1 MSVAAESM
9 ATPAL
14 VQSLLE
20 DLKPRA
26 KSLIV
31 TVFGDAILPHGGE
44 VWLGDLIRLM
54 EVFEIGERLVRTSVF
69 RLTHDGVLAPRQVG
83 RRSIYA
89 LTAGGRRQ
97 FDAAQRKIYAPLG
110 ERREPESDSPWTIAL
125 LTAAVDAAARES
137 LRQELGWAGF
147 GALGTHVLIGA
158 GNDLK
163 RAKQTV
169 AALGLDRNVAL
180 FEATSG
186 SAANSLRAL
195 CHDAWKLDE
204 TDRQYRAF
212 IERFTSLEEQLY
224 SQDVPP
230 SPEEAFA
237 LRTLMI
243 HAYRRTLLKDP
254 GLPPALMP
262 DNWSGR
268 TARKLAARI
277 YAKLQYS
284 AQAFIE
290 TSIEGTDGPLPAATA
305 QFSARF
311 MRIIPD

>member
-1 MSVAAESM
+1 MSAAAESK
-9 ATPAL
+9 PAPSP
-14 VQSLLE
+14 VRDLLE
-20 DLKPRA
+20 ELKPRA

-44 VWLGDLIRLM
+44 AWLGDLIRLM
-54 EVFEIGERLVRTSVF
+54 AVFDIGERLVRTSVF
-69 RLTHDGVLAPRQVG
+69 RLTQDGVLAPRQVG

-89 LTAGGRRQ
+89 LTASGRRQ

-125 LTAAVDAAARES
+125 LTGTVDAVVRET

-147 GALGTHVLIGA
+147 GALGTQVLIGT
-158 GNDLK
+158 GNDLR
-163 RAKQTV
+163 RAKHTV
-169 AALGLDRNVAL
+169 TALGLDRNVAL
-180 FEATSG
+180 FEATSD
-186 SAANSLRAL
+186 SAAESLRAL

-212 IERFTSLEEQLY
+212 IKRFTPLQARLQSL
-224 SQDVPP
+224 DAPP

-268 TARKLAARI
+268 TARQLAARI
-277 YAKLQYS
+277 YAELQYK

-290 TSIEGTDGPLPAATA
+290 TSIEGTDGPLSSVAP

-311 MRIIPD
+311 LRIIPD

>member
-1 MSVAAESM
+1 MSVVAKSTAPQPL
-9 ATPAL
+9 AH
-14 VQSLLE
+14 SLLE

-44 VWLGDLIRLM
+44 AWLGDLIGLM
-54 EVFEIGERLVRTSVF
+54 EIFDVSERLVRTSVF
-69 RLTHDGVLAPRQVG
+69 RLTQDGVLAPRQVG

-89 LTAGGRRQ
+89 LTASGRRQ

-110 ERREPESDSPWTIAL
+110 ERQEPENDSPWIIAL
-125 LTAAVDAAARES
+125 LTGAVDATAREA

-147 GALGTHVLIGA
+147 GALGTHVLIGT

-169 AALGLDRNVAL
+169 AALGLDRMVAL

-186 SAANSLRAL
+186 SAAEGVRAL

-212 IERFTSLEEQLY
+212 IERFTPLQARLRNCETR
-224 SQDVPP
+224 P
-230 SPEEAFA
+230 SPEDAFA

-262 DNWSGR
+262 DDWSGR
-268 TARKLAARI
+268 TARGLAADI
-277 YAKLQYS
+277 YANLQYS
-284 AQAFIE
+284 AQSFLE
-290 TSIEGTDGPLPAATA
+290 TAIEGTDGPLPPASP

-311 MRIIPD
+311 SRIIPD

>member
-1 MSVAAESM
+1 MSTAAGR
-9 ATPAL
+9 PASRFL
-14 VQSLLE
+14 VRNLLE

-31 TVFGDAILPHGGE
+31 TVFGDAILPNGGE
-44 VWLGDLIRLM
+44 AWLGDLIRLM
-54 EVFEIGERLVRTSVF
+54 ALFDVGERLVRTSVF
-69 RLTHDGVLAPRQVG
+69 RLTQEGVLAPRQVG
-83 RRSIYA
+83 RRSIYT
-89 LTAGGRRQ
+89 LTTNGRRQ

-110 ERREPESDSPWTIAL
+110 ARQEPESDSPWTIAL
-125 LTAAVDAAARES
+125 LTGAVDGTAREA

-147 GALGTHVLIGA
+147 GSLGHHVLLGA

-169 AALGLDRNVAL
+169 AALGLNGRVAL
-180 FEATSG
+180 FEATSD
-186 SAANSLRAL
+186 SAAGSLRAL
-195 CHDAWKLDE
+195 CHEAWKLDE

-212 IERFTSLEEQLY
+212 ITRFSPLLEQLQ
-224 SQDVPP
+224 SGDAPP
-230 SPEEAFA
+230 TPDEGFA
-237 LRTLMI
+237 LRILMI

-268 TARKLAARI
+268 TARQLAAGI
-277 YAKLQYS
+277 YANLQYS
-284 AQAFIE
+284 AQAFLE
-290 TSIEGTDGPLPAATA
+290 SAIEGTDGPLPSASA

-311 MRIIPD
+311 LRTLPE